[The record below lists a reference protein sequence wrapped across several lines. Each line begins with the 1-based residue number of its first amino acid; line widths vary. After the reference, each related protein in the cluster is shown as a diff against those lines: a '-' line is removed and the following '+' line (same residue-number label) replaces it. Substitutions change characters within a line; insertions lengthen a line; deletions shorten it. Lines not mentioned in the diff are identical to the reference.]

1 MSLGPRATVRIVPLR
16 PEDSEAV
23 QQAASLLVEGFRE
36 NSPEAWPDA
45 GAALEEVEKSF
56 GPERLSLVALGA
68 GSVLGWIGGIRQY
81 RGHVWELHPI
91 VVRSDRWGQGIG
103 RALVGELEARVRDLG
118 AETLWLGTDDE
129 IHQTTLSSVDLYPD
143 PLAHAARLRNLRGHP
158 YEFYQR
164 LGFVIVGV
172 LPDANGFGKPDI
184 FMAKRVR

>member
-103 RALVGELEARVRDLG
+103 RALVDELEARVRDLG
-118 AETLWLGTDDE
+118 AE
-129 IHQTTLSSVDLYPD
+129 TLSSVDLYPD

-158 YEFYQR
+158 YEFYHR